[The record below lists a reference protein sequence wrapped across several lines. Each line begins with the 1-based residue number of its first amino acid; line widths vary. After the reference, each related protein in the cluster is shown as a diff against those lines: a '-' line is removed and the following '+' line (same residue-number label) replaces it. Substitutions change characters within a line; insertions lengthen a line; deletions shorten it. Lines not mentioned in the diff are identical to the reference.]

1 MDVVNQNNIEEK
13 VGYKDILRQKEY
25 MKNVVAGVINRF
37 GDSIDSIAFTWL
49 VYAVTGSAAWTA
61 IIYALNRIPSILLQP
76 FAGVLVSNMSKKRVV
91 VSMDLLRGIVVAAVA
106 LLYGKGLVTPF
117 ILAIFTLIIS
127 SAEAF
132 NLPAATA
139 MLPKI
144 LDKKYYSFGTSLK
157 SSLNSV
163 SELIGMGLAGV
174 IIGCF
179 GVEVAIIIDAMTF
192 VISALIKATIRME
205 KEILEK
211 KQVQVQAYLGE
222 LKDGF
227 VYVKTKKV
235 IFNYILIGVVLNAIV
250 VPLNALQTPMAVE
263 IFGLGSELQSVFG
276 VAFMVGMGLG
286 SFFLPYLMQKLP
298 IRTIMTVA
306 GTLAGV
312 CYSGLM
318 LGKLTYGQVIPSYI
332 LCATVTFF
340 LGLNASWVTGMVSI
354 QVMKFVE
361 EQYLARTFSIFN
373 ASASAATPIMSVIIS
388 AISLQLSVSTIFL
401 CSGIGCMVLF
411 LYIGIRKVQV
421 DE

>member
-1 MDVVNQNNIEEK
+1 
-13 VGYKDILRQKEY
+13 
-25 MKNVVAGVINRF
+25 
-37 GDSIDSIAFTWL
+37 
-49 VYAVTGSAAWTA
+49 
-61 IIYALNRIPSILLQP
+61 
-76 FAGVLVSNMSKKRVV
+76 
-91 VSMDLLRGIVVAAVA
+91 
-106 LLYGKGLVTPF
+106 
-117 ILAIFTLIIS
+117 
-127 SAEAF
+127 
-132 NLPAATA
+132 
-139 MLPKI
+139 
-144 LDKKYYSFGTSLK
+144 
-157 SSLNSV
+157 
-163 SELIGMGLAGV
+163 
-174 IIGCF
+174 
-179 GVEVAIIIDAMTF
+179 
-192 VISALIKATIRME
+192 
-205 KEILEK
+205 
-211 KQVQVQAYLGE
+211 
-222 LKDGF
+222 
-227 VYVKTKKV
+227 
-235 IFNYILIGVVLNAIV
+235 
-250 VPLNALQTPMAVE
+250 
-263 IFGLGSELQSVFG
+263 
-276 VAFMVGMGLG
+276 MVGMGLG
-286 SFFLPYLMQKLP
+286 SFFLPYLMQRLP